1 MLESDKKEESRNG
14 LDADPYCITRDG
26 HAGFVRNRTGTGYG
40 YRNRY
45 RGGAGTGTGESQDSL
60 FVRQGQTGADGQKSD
75 GEEART
81 GRTTSGGG
89 ETEIEK
95 GERR

>member
-1 MLESDKKEESRNG
+1 MLESDKEDESRNG

-40 YRNRY
+40 YRNWY
-45 RGGAGTGTGESQDSL
+45 KGVQEQGRGRESQDSL
-60 FVRQGQTGADGQKSD
+60 FVRQGQTGADGQRSD

-89 ETEIEK
+89 
-95 GERR
+95 RWR